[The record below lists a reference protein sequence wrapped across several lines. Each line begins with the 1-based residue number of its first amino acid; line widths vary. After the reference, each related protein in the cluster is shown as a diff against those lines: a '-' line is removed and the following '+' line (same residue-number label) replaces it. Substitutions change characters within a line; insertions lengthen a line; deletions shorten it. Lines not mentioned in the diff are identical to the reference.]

1 MELHHNQIK
10 PDHYQVTPIWR
21 SFRSC
26 SSQSNLPVAPH
37 FYHLSETGLFDY
49 CGSIPSILLRDL
61 GTPLIHFFLLW
72 CTSPCAPPFFVEF
85 RHDFPDR
92 AIVGL
97 YNSTSRHCASK

>member
-10 PDHYQVTPIWR
+10 PDLYQVAPIWR
-21 SFRSC
+21 SFRTC
-26 SSQSNLPVAPH
+26 SSQSNLPVATH

-49 CGSIPSILLRDL
+49 CGSSPSILLRDL
-61 GTPLIHFFLLW
+61 GTPLIRFFGAPLLA
-72 CTSPCAPPFFVEF
+72 PPPFFVEF

-97 YNSTSRHCASK
+97 YNLTSRHCASK